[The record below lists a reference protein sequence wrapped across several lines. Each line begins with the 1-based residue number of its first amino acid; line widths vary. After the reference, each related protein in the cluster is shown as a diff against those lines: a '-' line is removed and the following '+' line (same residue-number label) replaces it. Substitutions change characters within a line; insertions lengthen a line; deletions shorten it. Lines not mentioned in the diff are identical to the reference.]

1 MILIVLAMLA
11 LPMGMVGWYLRGWQ
25 EEKAASQAPA
35 ENRSQEGADAP
46 DAGLRTALENAAQ
59 QWQPDLDLR
68 LPEVVVEVPPG
79 RLAEARDFLLQWAQ
93 QQGLTLIEAES
104 SPERCSW
111 WTSAEGRWSASL
123 GQVITRMS
131 ELKLANKN
139 LQPIPNK
146 NKTLKIT
153 LKTEN

>member
-25 EEKAASQAPA
+25 EEKATHPPA
-35 ENRSQEGADAP
+35 ENRSEEGPDAP
-46 DAGLRTALENAAQ
+46 ATALRAALENAAQ
-59 QWQPDLDLR
+59 QWQPDLDLQ

-93 QQGLTLIEAES
+93 QEGLTLVEAES
-104 SPERCSW
+104 SPERCAW
-111 WTSAEGRWSASL
+111 WASAAGEWIASFE
-123 GQVITRMS
+123 QEITRMS
-131 ELKLANKN
+131 ELKITNKD
-139 LQPIPNK
+139 LQNICNK
-146 NKTLKIT
+146 HKTLKLT